1 MTSMTICPLLSAGSD
16 IDMICLKEKCAW
28 YMKNYKTCSVYILA
42 HNAALDIKEK
52 QTKLQKTSQ

>member
-1 MTSMTICPLLSAGSD
+1 MNKIPVCPLISAGNE
-16 IDMICLKEKCAW
+16 INMVCLQENCAW

-52 QTKLQKTSQ
+52 QTKKQG

>member
-1 MTSMTICPLLSAGSD
+1 MSNKIPTCPLMSAGNE
-16 IDMICLKEKCAW
+16 IPIVCAQENCAW

-52 QTKLQKTSQ
+52 QKKTQ